1 MAFFNHVIEADIS
14 ANTYPEPI
22 LVKQGDSGRA
32 IIIYPTSGGEP
43 WTIPEGATAVVHILN
58 PMHQSAT
65 YEAEI
70 TENEGRQ
77 CILFRISA
85 EALLEAGR
93 ASMDATVTVNGV
105 TVSTLNFML
114 DIEPAPASDFPI
126 PTPGGGVTREELDA
140 ALRQNSAV
148 DQAFAS
154 ASAQA
159 VADSTAERLAEIRE
173 DAHILNRP
181 RIVFMDDD
189 GGAQAYSVLYPW
201 MQQHGVPYSFA
212 ISSGDVSASDR
223 FATWAQLQEMQTS
236 PLVSWVCHSVGD
248 DSMADYTAEQMAE
261 RYAQWRR
268 DMASHG
274 LKSDARAV
282 AYNRGTSVQSTI
294 DAVVS
299 KFFRAGFTVTK
310 GINAAP
316 LDWFHL
322 KRVGLFP
329 SDGSYTLAQAKAQ
342 VDALAD
348 AETGFVC
355 FFTHCYYPTFDL
367 DGLTELVGY
376 IRSKGIEIS
385 GVEDVI
391 ELYESMSGCECGEWT
406 ELPGNA
412 ETSRQLAKATS
423 SAPGLPTTASTA
435 NAVLS
440 VPLAPYPTVRTIRAS
455 GTAYSLY
462 GMISFVDV
470 EGRLI
475 GCKWQEDSKSGANA
489 QFRDVEMSVPYG
501 ANAVLVAGNSGQLM
515 PSVKAV
521 VSGGITGGITAEEA
535 RNIADEKI
543 AANVPSWAREETKPT
558 YTASDVGAIPA
569 TDYAVYSDTKAG
581 TAKKALPVSLQH
593 AAVLFGL
600 SKAAGVDLA
609 GRTDV
614 GIGNYPA
621 DAKAAIAQML
631 GVPTESRFSESILE
645 TKQFATDLVSAA
657 IADVSAI
664 AAEVLAT
671 QADTMTVQRE
681 ILEVL

>member
-1 MAFFNHVIEADIS
+1 MSVYHEITVDVATVNNAAPIS
-14 ANTYPEPI
+14 
-22 LVKQGDSGRA
+22 VKQADSGRVV
-32 IIIYPTSGGEP
+32 IIYPTQNGAP
-43 WTIPEGATAVVHILN
+43 WAIPDDATANVRLLN
-58 PMHQSAT
+58 AQRQSIELPAD
-65 YEAEI
+65 I
-70 TENEGRQ
+70 TERNGKP
-77 CILFRISA
+77 CISVALPA
-85 EALLEAGR
+85 ETLAMVGILIA
-93 ASMDATVTVNGV
+93 DAAVSVDGEI
-105 TVSTLNFML
+105 VSTMNFRLNVQ
-114 DIEPAPASDFPI
+114 PAPTSKLRI

-631 GVPTESRFSESILE
+631 GVPTESRFSESITE
-645 TKQFATDLVSAA
+645 TRQYAANLVSAA
-657 IADVSAI
+657 IADVAPLMVQLT
-664 AAEVLAT
+664 ALQE
-671 QADTMTVQRE
+671 DT
-681 ILEVL
+681 LGGL